1 MRLLLADDHDL
12 VRSTLAGLLRE
23 HGGYAVTEASD
34 MWQGFS
40 QIEAGPKPDLAL
52 LDFSMP
58 GMSIPEGLTRAVKM
72 MSPAPVALLTGTGTP
87 GIARRAMDLG
97 AKGFL
102 TKNMLPEEL
111 LVSVRKLLNGESVV
125 VDHSSTEES
134 GLGDL
139 PHLTPRELDV
149 LRGLCNGLSN
159 KEIARELEVQEV
171 TVKLHVKTL
180 SRKLDAKNRTH
191 AAMLGRDMHLV

>member
-23 HGGYAVTEASD
+23 HGGYEVTEASH

-58 GMSIPEGLTRAVKM
+58 GMSIPDGLARAVKM
-72 MSPAPVALLTGTGTP
+72 MSPAPVALLTGTGNP

-97 AKGFL
+97 VKGFL

-111 LVSVRKLLNGESVV
+111 LVSVRKLLNGESIVA
-125 VDHSSTEES
+125 DHSSTDERGTE
-134 GLGDL
+134 DL
-139 PHLTPRELDV
+139 PHLTPRELDM

>member
-23 HGGYAVTEASD
+23 HGGYEVTEASD

-52 LDFSMP
+52 LDLSMP
-58 GMSIPEGLTRAVKM
+58 GMSLPEGLARAVKM
-72 MSPAPVALLTGTGTP
+72 MAPAPVALLTGTGTH
-87 GIARRAMDLG
+87 GVARRAMDLG

-111 LVSVRKLLNGESVV
+111 LVNVRKLLGGETVV
-125 VDHSSTEES
+125 VDQSAMEDDGTEEV
-134 GLGDL
+134 

-159 KEIARELEVQEV
+159 KEIARELDVQEV

>member
-40 QIEAGPKPDLAL
+40 QIVAGPKPDLAL